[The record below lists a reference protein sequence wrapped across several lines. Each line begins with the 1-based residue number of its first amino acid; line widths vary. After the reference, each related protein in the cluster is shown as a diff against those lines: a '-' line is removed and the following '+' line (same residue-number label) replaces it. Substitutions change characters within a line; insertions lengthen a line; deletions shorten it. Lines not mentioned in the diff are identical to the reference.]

1 MKSWLK
7 DNDMEMYWIHNEG
20 KLVAAE
26 NFIRIFN
33 NKIYKY
39 MISLSKNGYIYKLDG
54 FVINAAMRIIA

>member
-1 MKSWLK
+1 
-7 DNDMEMYWIHNEG
+7 MEMYWILNEG

-54 FVINAAMRIIA
+54 FVINTTMLIVA

>member
-7 DNDMEMYWIHNEG
+7 DNDIEMYWIHNEG
-20 KLVAAE
+20 KLVPAE

-39 MISLSKNGYIYKLDG
+39 MISLSKM
-54 FVINAAMRIIA
+54 VIFTN